1 MDQMYTRDLPL
12 LISSLRAPCDNFR
25 VRIIIL
31 NPRINLSKGYLFRK
45 YVTQGILS
53 WFLLLKKK
61 KTRIGRNKWR
71 AKCYHKEREESV
83 TATRES
89 TW

>member
-1 MDQMYTRDLPL
+1 MYTRDLPL

-61 KTRIGRNKWR
+61 KK
-71 AKCYHKEREESV
+71 RELDVINGVQSV
-83 TATRES
+83 TTKRGRRV
-89 TW
+89 

>member
-1 MDQMYTRDLPL
+1 MYTRDLPL

-45 YVTQGILS
+45 YVTQGTLS

-61 KTRIGRNKWR
+61 K
-71 AKCYHKEREESV
+71 RELDVINGVQSV
-83 TATRES
+83 TTKRGRRV
-89 TW
+89 

>member
-45 YVTQGILS
+45 YVTQGTLS

-61 KTRIGRNKWR
+61 KK
-71 AKCYHKEREESV
+71 RELDVINGVQSV
-83 TATRES
+83 TTKRGRRV
-89 TW
+89 

>member
-61 KTRIGRNKWR
+61 KK
-71 AKCYHKEREESV
+71 RELDVINGVQSV
-83 TATRES
+83 TTKRGRRM
-89 TW
+89 

>member
-1 MDQMYTRDLPL
+1 MYTRDLPL

-61 KTRIGRNKWR
+61 KK
-71 AKCYHKEREESV
+71 RELDVINGVQSV
-83 TATRES
+83 TTKRGRRM
-89 TW
+89 

>member
-61 KTRIGRNKWR
+61 KK
-71 AKCYHKEREESV
+71 RELDVINGVQSV
-83 TATRES
+83 TTKRGRRV
-89 TW
+89 

>member
-45 YVTQGILS
+45 YVTQGTLS

-61 KTRIGRNKWR
+61 K
-71 AKCYHKEREESV
+71 RELDVINGVQSV
-83 TATRES
+83 TTKRGRRV
-89 TW
+89 